1 MAILGALITGFIAG
15 VIARI
20 ITPGDFFR
28 HMSGP
33 MSWLVSL
40 LVGLGGALIGY
51 LIFHVM
57 LGWGDSHIFNIGGI
71 VGAIVGAVILL
82 VILGFIMRRRTGRA
96 TA

>member
-1 MAILGALITGFIAG
+1 MPVVGALITGFIAG
-15 VIARI
+15 VVARI

-51 LIFHVM
+51 LIFHVL
-57 LGWGDSHIFNIGGI
+57 LGWGNDQIFNIGGI
-71 VGAIVGAVILL
+71 VGSIIGAVILL
-82 VILGFIMRRRTGRA
+82 LILGFVMRRRARKA
-96 TA
+96 HA

>member
-1 MAILGALITGFIAG
+1 VSVVGALVTGFIAG

-40 LVGLGGALIGY
+40 LVGLGGAAIGY
-51 LIFHVM
+51 LIFHVL
-57 LGWGDSHIFNIGGI
+57 LGWGDDRMFNIGGI
-71 VGAIVGAVILL
+71 VGAVIGAVILL
-82 VILGFIMRRRTGRA
+82 LILGFVLRRTRHA
-96 TA
+96 AA